1 MEIII
6 TAMSNHS
13 QYMYSSLVCLL
24 ITCYIAGAILGTR
37 NTKEGQARLPW
48 LTEPTVLG
56 VGFRHSAVRASTGCL
71 GAREASPTHVWRLRG
86 RASWKEGYHRGN
98 LRCDEIY
105 PREAGWVRGMSEGEE
120 PAPEETP
127 SWGKGR
133 ETECVS
139 STSVR

>member
-1 MEIII
+1 MIKILLSNKVLSKKKKKVTIPSQKTTEIII
-6 TAMSNHS
+6 TAMTNHP

-71 GAREASPTHVWRLRG
+71 GAREASPTHVWRLR
-86 RASWKEGYHRGN
+86 EGI
-98 LRCDEIY
+98 L
-105 PREAGWVRGMSEGEE
+105 EGGVSQRK
-120 PAPEETP
+120 PE
-127 SWGKGR
+127 
-133 ETECVS
+133 V
-139 STSVR
+139 